1 MKKDLLDQ
9 ECVYDAHITGEY
21 NMNHTHEYKY
31 WHKHPHLHIYRDLPD
46 GLLNEHDE
54 GHYHRYAQTHNHGK
68 GGEGFHAHQYR
79 LKEIKD
85 DELTKHHHAIADH
98 KEEK

>member
-1 MKKDLLDQ
+1 
-9 ECVYDAHITGEY
+9 
-21 NMNHTHEYKY
+21 MNHTHEYAY
-31 WHKHPHLHIYRDLPD
+31 WHTHMH
-46 GLLNEHDE
+46 EHTREMLKPIGGFEGHNE
-54 GHYHRYAQTHNHGK
+54 GHYHRYAQTHDHGK